1 MSFPSK
7 APSSHPPGLKL
18 GVFAGGGP
26 FPRLVAPGI
35 VVVGDLAQ
43 LCASANPG
51 FPSSS
56 SSSSP
61 LATGIGGSA
70 LALASAPS
78 TSTSASAYYAQ
89 MGVTHVLTRYSSS
102 SSSGIAELR
111 LPADGSVQLLLIGEA
126 QTLREVVELLVRVR
140 VARPHGQILV
150 VGEPYVAAA
159 YLMAIEG
166 RDLQG
171 TWRLVTGEA
180 LSGSRGVFKE
190 VHGVLGTFAREV
202 EEEGKRIAMEEE
214 EQQQQQHRRVEEQHA
229 LQPRRKRGKRK

>member
-18 GVFAGGGP
+18 GVFASGGP

-35 VVVGDLAQ
+35 VVVGDPAQ
-43 LCASANPG
+43 LCASANPS

-56 SSSSP
+56 SP
-61 LATGIGGSA
+61 LTTGIGGSA
-70 LALASAPS
+70 SASAPS
-78 TSTSASAYYAQ
+78 TSASACYAQ
-89 MGVTHVLTRYSSS
+89 MGVTHVLTRH

-190 VHGVLGTFAREV
+190 VHGVLGAFAREV
-202 EEEGKRIAMEEE
+202 EEEGKRLAMEEE
-214 EQQQQQHRRVEEQHA
+214 EQQQQQQQHRRVEEQHA